1 MEDRQ
6 KLRGEIREATR
17 KMTVMELRL
26 LLAFIRG
33 ITKKEEK
40 DPQGTDRGGF
50 SLAKGIHRWTGGRFP
65 GFPAPDRYGS
75 RSSG

>member
-6 KLRGEIREATR
+6 ELRKEITEATR

-33 ITKKEEK
+33 MQAKKE
-40 DPQGTDRGGF
+40 
-50 SLAKGIHRWTGGRFP
+50 
-65 GFPAPDRYGS
+65 
-75 RSSG
+75 